1 MKKLILIVIVTLAAA
16 NLVNGQKGEMVPKPP
31 KKVSA
36 VVKRENI
43 FLTTWGVKSVDLP
56 DNLAERRSEIHPN
69 QHDDVTWNDCS
80 VSWERNPKK
89 TGPKIF
95 EVKVSITTWDVPF
108 AKIAPDIKP
117 ELATPENFLQ
127 IDVMADLRNKEEKN
141 SPTLEAGY
149 HEIDGVTGGLTIIRD
164 PGDKTRVIAIWETFR
179 FYKTKPQRVMVQ
191 VTADPSQRAAAT
203 KIIDSLR
210 LEKPVP

>member
-16 NLVNGQKGEMVPKPP
+16 NLVIGQKGEMVPKLP

-56 DNLAERRSEIHPN
+56 DNLAERRIAIHPN

-89 TGPKIF
+89 AGPKIF
-95 EVKVSITTWDVPF
+95 EVKVSVTTWDVPF

-127 IDVMADLRNKEEKN
+127 IDVSADQRNKESEN
-141 SPTLEAGY
+141 PIVLDADY
-149 HEIDGVTGGLTIIRD
+149 HDIDGVTGGLIVMKD
-164 PGDKTRVIAIWETFR
+164 LDDKTRIVVSWETFR
-179 FYKTKPQRVMVQ
+179 FYKTKPQRVIVQ
-191 VTADPSQRAAAT
+191 VTAVPSQRAAAT